1 MDEFA
6 GNVIGH
12 STRFQSQQSM
22 RPPIH
27 WWVEVS
33 APPSHSTLGREAL
46 EFALAALAI
55 DDLVTLAV
63 CAPAMPAICADTPRP
78 ADDYGAVFASLH
90 LFGVKQLLVDEN
102 ELAIAGLSRPVLF
115 RTDVQIVTSAE
126 FAESK
131 KKCDV
136 QVNL

>member
-1 MDEFA
+1 
-6 GNVIGH
+6 
-12 STRFQSQQSM
+12 M

-33 APPSHSTLGREAL
+33 APPSEAVLGREAL

-63 CAPAMPAICADTPRP
+63 RAPAIPAICADMPGP

-102 ELAIAGLSRPVLF
+102 ELARAGLSLPVSF
-115 RTDVQIVTSAE
+115 RTDVRIVTSKE
-126 FAESK
+126 FSEIK
-131 KKCDV
+131 KSCDV
-136 QVNL
+136 QVDL